1 MTADLPFFSIII
13 PTYNRPE
20 RLRACLSGIAQ
31 VDYPHD
37 HFDVIIVDDGS
48 PQPLD
53 SVIAPFQKVLEITLM
68 RQPNSGP
75 ARARNA
81 GLALAKG
88 ALIAFLDDD
97 CTPAQDWLRN
107 LAARCV
113 EFPECMIGGH
123 TLNALPQNLCST
135 ASQLIADVVYRYY
148 NADPEDA
155 RFITSNN
162 MLVPAQTL
170 RVIGLFDASFSTSA
184 AEDRE
189 LCDRWRHTGHRIV
202 YVPEVL
208 IYHAHAMS
216 LRGYLRQHFNYGR
229 GACHFHRKRA
239 ARGVNSFAPEVGFH
253 RRIGNWL
260 LYPISQVR
268 SWRKPLMFG
277 LIIAWQAANTLGYF
291 YELFR
296 SQERFQRRRL
306 GIER

>member
-1 MTADLPFFSIII
+1 MAAELPFFSIII
-13 PTYNRPE
+13 PTYNRAD

-31 VDYPHD
+31 VDYPRD
-37 HFDVIIVDDGS
+37 HFEVIIVDDGS

-53 SVIAPFQKVLEITLM
+53 SVIVPFQDMLDITLL
-68 RQPNSGP
+68 RQTNSGP
-75 ARARNA
+75 ARARNV

-88 ALIAFLDDD
+88 TLIAFLDDD
-97 CTPAQDWLRN
+97 CTPAWDWLHS
-107 LAARCV
+107 LAERSIL
-113 EFPECMIGGH
+113 FPECMIGGH
-123 TLNALPQNLCST
+123 TLNALPWNLCST

-148 NADPEDA
+148 NADPENA

-162 MLVPAQTL
+162 MLVPAKAL
-170 RVIGLFDASFSTSA
+170 REIGQFDASFSTSA

-189 LCDRWRHTGHRIV
+189 LCDRWRHNGYQIV
-202 YVPEVL
+202 YAPEAL
-208 IYHAHAMS
+208 IHHAHAMS

-277 LIIAWQAANTLGYF
+277 LIVAWQAANALGYF
-291 YELFR
+291 YEVFR
-296 SQERFQRRRL
+296 SQERFQRHRL